1 MEFSGT
7 YLFFDDRQT
16 IWRALNDTKT
26 LKKAIPGCDSIEWNS
41 PTQLD
46 LIIKVNLGI
55 MHPKFAGELELSD
68 IEEAQQYV
76 LSGRG
81 RGGLLGLAHG
91 SARITLKDHNIKR
104 ADIDYLHDQWREQ
117 MERNGAPESQF
128 ELDAQKGDAG
138 TMLSFEAV
146 GGASKQLMALGHS
159 IIGKSAQGIID
170 KFMGRFSRAMDIPM
184 RPKNE
189 KNKLQED
196 KVTG

>member
-16 IWRALNDTKT
+16 IWRALNDTKV

-46 LIIKVNLGI
+46 LVIKVNLGI
-55 MHPKFAGELELSD
+55 MHPKFAGELELTD
-68 IEEAQQYV
+68 IEEAKQYV

-81 RGGLLGLAHG
+81 RSGLLGLAHG
-91 SARITLKDHNIKR
+91 SARIKLRDQKIKGE
-104 ADIDYLHDQWREQ
+104 DIDYLHDQWREKV
-117 MERNGAPESQF
+117 ERNGSPDSQF
-128 ELDAQKGDAG
+128 VLDVEEGDAG
-138 TMLSFEAV
+138 TLLSFKAV
-146 GGASKQLMALGHS
+146 GGASKQIMALGHS

-184 RPKNE
+184 RPQKKKNSE
-189 KNKLQED
+189 K
-196 KVTG
+196 